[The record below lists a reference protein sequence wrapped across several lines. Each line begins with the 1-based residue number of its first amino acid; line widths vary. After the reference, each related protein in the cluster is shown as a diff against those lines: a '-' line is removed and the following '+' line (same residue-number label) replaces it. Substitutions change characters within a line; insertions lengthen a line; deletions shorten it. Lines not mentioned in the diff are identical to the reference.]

1 MAFCPSYNVPKT
13 KIKIKSKSTYL
24 KTLNSEAK
32 LQNWKVLSTHSA
44 QIESGFLDSHDEY
57 TLLCMLWMICCTHEK
72 TKSHKSIYECTL
84 FFVKNS
90 AQCCDKKFDLVLKKK
105 IYFCKC
111 KKKKKKKKKFLEK
124 KIRSIFK

>member
-1 MAFCPSYNVPKT
+1 MAFCPSYNLPKT
-13 KIKIKSKSTYL
+13 KIKIKSRSTYL
-24 KTLNSEAK
+24 KTLNLEAK
-32 LQNWKVLSTHSA
+32 LQNWKVLGTHSA
-44 QIESGFLDSHDEY
+44 QIESSFLDSHDEY

-72 TKSHKSIYECTL
+72 TKSHKSIYECIL

-90 AQCCDKKFDLVLKKK
+90 DQCCDKKFDLVLKNQ

-111 KKKKKKKKKFLEK
+111 KKKKKNLEK